1 MDSGCCFVIVAAEK
15 RHAVIVASTKHVG
28 SDLTGMFLLECM
40 FGYVY
45 LVLRN
50 SNMWCVIYSVCM
62 SMPFAL
68 LGVGTRA
75 LSLFYS
81 LYPWD
86 GGPCDLCFVSTHMLP
101 VGRHPTRARACVPPL
116 ARFKKNEYGLYLSC
130 SFSWH
135 GRQMW
140 TRGLLQ
146 GRPMGSTSFQRMKS
160 PVVPRVFLCIPR

>member
-81 LYPWD
+81 LS
-86 GGPCDLCFVSTHMLP
+86 L
-101 VGRHPTRARACVPPL
+101 GRWPLRFMFCLDSHVAC
-116 ARFKKNEYGLYLSC
+116 G
-130 SFSWH
+130 
-135 GRQMW
+135 
-140 TRGLLQ
+140 
-146 GRPMGSTSFQRMKS
+146 
-160 PVVPRVFLCIPR
+160 